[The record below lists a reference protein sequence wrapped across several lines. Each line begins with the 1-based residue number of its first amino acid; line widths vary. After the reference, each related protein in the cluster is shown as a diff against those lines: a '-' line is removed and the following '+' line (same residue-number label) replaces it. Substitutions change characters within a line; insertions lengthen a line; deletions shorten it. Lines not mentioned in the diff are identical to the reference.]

1 MLCILEIAGASVQM
15 RWAWDHFL
23 QPSSRLWVCVL
34 YVTIFFRF
42 RRKQKK
48 PFKRSGVRCHQI
60 FHCTM
65 ENRCLSFSFTHVFVS
80 QQNLVILFFLKDLAT
95 HKPNLNQENPSTP
108 TPWCPPN
115 EARFPCCFGGGQ
127 RWDAKALGAS
137 AGRPWSTTTTLR
149 GLGLGPSRWLVGSES
164 SREEMGATPKLVGE
178 FPHWLKNLGFMQ
190 PIVLRSWERKNLQA
204 WGKLL
209 LKMII

>member
-1 MLCILEIAGASVQM
+1 M
-15 RWAWDHFL
+15 RSFPAAFIPFVSMCLVCDHFL
-23 QPSSRLWVCVL
+23 QVSTQAEETLQTLRCEMSSDFPLHNGESL
-34 YVTIFFRF
+34 SQF
-42 RRKQKK
+42 Q
-48 PFKRSGVRCHQI
+48 
-60 FHCTM
+60 FHSCFCFPTK
-65 ENRCLSFSFTHVFVS
+65 LGHP
-80 QQNLVILFFLKDLAT
+80 FFLKDLAT

-190 PIVLRSWERKNLQA
+190 PIVLRS
-204 WGKLL
+204 
-209 LKMII
+209 